1 MNGIAGW
8 LFQRVTGLVLIA
20 GLLLH
25 FSTMHFSGQE
35 QITYAFVLKRISSP
49 YWKAFDLL
57 FLVTTLF
64 HGFNGL
70 WGIALEYAGSGRLL
84 KVFQG
89 IMLISVISL
98 LLTGIYIIT
107 L

>member
-8 LFQRVTGLVLIA
+8 LFQRLTGLVLVA

-25 FSTMHFSGQE
+25 FSIMHFSGQE
-35 QITYAFVLKRISSP
+35 QITYAFVLKRLSNP
-49 YWKAFDLL
+49 YWKAFDLF
-57 FLVTTLF
+57 FLVTILF

-70 WGIALEYAGSGRLL
+70 WGIALEYARAGRLL

-89 IMLISVISL
+89 FIMISVISL

>member
-1 MNGIAGW
+1 MNGVAGW
-8 LFQRVTGLVLIA
+8 LFQRLTGLVLIA

-25 FSTMHFSGQE
+25 FSIMHFSGQE
-35 QITYAFVLKRISSP
+35 QITYAFVLKRISNP
-49 YWKAFDLL
+49 YWKAFDLF
-57 FLVTTLF
+57 FLVTILF

-70 WGIALEYAGSGRLL
+70 WGIALEYARAGRLL
-84 KVFQG
+84 KVCQG
-89 IMLISVISL
+89 IILVSVCAL

>member
-1 MNGIAGW
+1 MALRGTEKGTGYLLWDRVGKVACP
-8 LFQRVTGLVLIA
+8 LFSFPQ
-20 GLLLH
+20 
-25 FSTMHFSGQE
+25 
-35 QITYAFVLKRISSP
+35 QITYAFVLKRISNP
-49 YWKAFDLL
+49 FWKAFDLL
-57 FLVTTLF
+57 FLVTILF

-70 WGIALEYAGSGRLL
+70 WGIALEYAGAGRML

-89 IMLISVISL
+89 IILVSVGAL